1 MAYKALT
8 KKLKI
13 YVNERQMAILKWIG
27 QVEISIKTDT
37 SKEVTQI
44 KELEPAPAKLDDSLA
59 PVQNPLEEDSSEAV
73 KSAYSWSI
81 VQLMISFWT
90 SFQAYAYFESRF
102 LVQEFMKIN
111 VLSLLARV
119 FFTGKRKKKKEVL
132 SISTMKGKPIS
143 SSQFSDPKVGN
154 SQWSL
159 CLTKPTHWNA

>member
-44 KELEPAPAKLDDSLA
+44 KELEPAPARLDDSLA

-90 SFQAYAYFESRF
+90 SFQAYANHTYRF
-102 LVQEFMKIN
+102 LVQEFLFIN
-111 VLSLLARV
+111 VLSLNARGA
-119 FFTGKRKKKKEVL
+119 TYRKKKKKEI
-132 SISTMKGKPIS
+132 SIKHIYDQRK
-143 SSQFSDPKVGN
+143 
-154 SQWSL
+154 
-159 CLTKPTHWNA
+159 THLVKSVQ